1 MKPIRFDW
9 KLSDSHPLNV
19 RCSHH
24 SAGKVN
30 TAADMHSSVHIGIL
44 IHGDTTGL
52 HNGEL
57 ISVPEGGIYLTAPW
71 EQHQTTGSKNGNDLL
86 LITADPD
93 AVARALLSGAEKLNQ
108 LYRIPPAERQ
118 KILNRLKI
126 SRTRCN
132 ALIRLLQK
140 EDTPER
146 ELRLWYASL
155 GIFMEI
161 CMLDFSAVPDPD
173 YLRLL
178 PALQH
183 LGNRP
188 LTVARAAEYC
198 HLSESRFA
206 HLFSRVFG
214 MPFARYER
222 LYRLR
227 CASDEMQRLH
237 SGLKE
242 TAERWGFCDK
252 SHLSK
257 AWHKNGIRSAS
268 YLRNGECAI

>member
-1 MKPIRFDW
+1 METIRFDW
-9 KLSDSHPLNV
+9 KLSDAHPLNV
-19 RCSHH
+19 QYSHH
-24 SAGKVN
+24 PAGRGN
-30 TAADMHSSVHIGIL
+30 FPADMHSSVHIGIL
-44 IHGDTTGL
+44 VHGDTSGL
-52 HNGEL
+52 HNGEP
-57 ISVPEGGIYLTAPW
+57 ISVQEGGIYLTAPW

-93 AVARALLSGAEKLNQ
+93 AVARSLLSGGEKLNQ

-118 KILNRLKI
+118 KILNDLKL
-126 SRTRCN
+126 SRARCRTM
-132 ALIRLLQK
+132 IRLVQ
-140 EDTPER
+140 EPETPER
-146 ELRLWYASL
+146 ELRLWHAAL

-161 CMLDFSAVPDPD
+161 ALLEFSAVPDPD

-178 PALQH
+178 PSLRQ
-183 LGNRP
+183 LGNQP
-188 LTVARAAEYC
+188 LPVARAAELC

-206 HLFSRVFG
+206 HLFRRVFG

-227 CASDEMQRLH
+227 RAADEMQRLH
-237 SGLKE
+237 AGLKD

-257 AWHKNGIRSAS
+257 ACRKYG
-268 YLRNGECAI
+268 LL